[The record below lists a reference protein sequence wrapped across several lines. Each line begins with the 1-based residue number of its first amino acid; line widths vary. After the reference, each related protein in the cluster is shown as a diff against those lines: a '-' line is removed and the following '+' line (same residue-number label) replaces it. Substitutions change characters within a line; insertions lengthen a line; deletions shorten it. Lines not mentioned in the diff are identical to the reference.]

1 MLIPLTHEQMTV
13 QRLPWITILVMM
25 ANVYIFLIT
34 HPQAQR
40 EEERLYSM
48 MEELQE
54 FAERNPGIAEEDF
67 SSEESLAEYQR
78 LVAKLEE
85 GNQGRLFGRYG
96 FVPSRQEWRDGISSL
111 FLHGGWMHLLGNM
124 YLLWLCGCSIE
135 DIWGRPVY
143 AVIYATSGLVACLAH
158 AAAFPESQAPLVGAS
173 GAIAGLMGAFLVR
186 LHATRIRFFYT
197 FWIHWGTFYAP
208 AWVML
213 PLWLVSQLFYAVMY
227 AEGSPVAFWAH
238 VGGFLFGAMAALFIK
253 LTLLEEAF
261 LAPSIEQKTTLF
273 AQSPKVTSALQLI
286 DRGKY
291 REAIR
296 PLQGA
301 IGDNPDDVDALGLA
315 AQAYMA
321 IGNKRDAAEMYAQKV
336 RGHLKRRDRD
346 LAMDAYAELQACGQN
361 ISLTSRDC
369 LALAPALVD
378 AGHFGDAEALYTRV
392 IDSQDDT
399 AIKLRA
405 SIALADLYQS
415 NQRGKRALEV
425 LEAAAPLADAL
436 PEWKMHLQEK
446 TEAAKTLVPAVV
458 RPV

>member
-1 MLIPLTHEQMTV
+1 M
-13 QRLPWITILVMM
+13 
-25 ANVYIFLIT
+25 
-34 HPQAQR
+34 
-40 EEERLYSM
+40 
-48 MEELQE
+48 
-54 FAERNPGIAEEDF
+54 
-67 SSEESLAEYQR
+67 
-78 LVAKLEE
+78 
-85 GNQGRLFGRYG
+85 
-96 FVPSRQEWRDGISSL
+96 
-111 FLHGGWMHLLGNM
+111 
-124 YLLWLCGCSIE
+124 
-135 DIWGRPVY
+135 
-143 AVIYATSGLVACLAH
+143 
-158 AAAFPESQAPLVGAS
+158 
-173 GAIAGLMGAFLVR
+173 
-186 LHATRIRFFYT
+186 
-197 FWIHWGTFYAP
+197 
-208 AWVML
+208 
-213 PLWLVSQLFYAVMY
+213 
-227 AEGSPVAFWAH
+227 
-238 VGGFLFGAMAALFIK
+238 
-253 LTLLEEAF
+253 
-261 LAPSIEQKTTLF
+261 
-273 AQSPKVTSALQLI
+273 TSALQLI

-378 AGHFGDAEALYTRV
+378 AGHFGDAEVLYTRV